1 MSRRSRVR
9 STASDHPV
17 RPPREPAPVRI
28 ARSIL
33 SLPRSARVVMA
44 AVFALA
50 VTFALSPMVDAVYL
64 RYFYDDSTTL
74 MPALISTGAGL
85 VMYVLGW
92 FLIVGTVDEDI
103 PARVAILWYGG
114 LGLLAV
120 GLVLIMLVIGWITGN
135 APD

>member
-1 MSRRSRVR
+1 
-9 STASDHPV
+9 
-17 RPPREPAPVRI
+17 
-28 ARSIL
+28 
-33 SLPRSARVVMA
+33 MA

-50 VTFALSPMVDAVYL
+50 VTFALSPVVDAVYL
-64 RYFYDDSTTL
+64 RYFYNDATTL
-74 MPALISTGAGL
+74 VPSLVSTGAGL

-120 GLVLIMLVIGWITGN
+120 SLVLIMLVIGWITGN